1 MLETTKWK
9 DKLIDLG
16 ANPFLKGLRCTIE
29 ALKLIDE
36 EKGKKVKMMYL
47 YEAVGKKT
55 WNTSLNVERI
65 IRHFLANMRKN
76 SKGAE
81 TTGQKAFLRLASTY
95 RNWRGSIIN
104 ALSFPYSNGVT
115 EGFNNKIKVLK
126 RISYGL
132 KNFEEFRK
140 RILLICN

>member
-16 ANPFLKGLRCTIE
+16 ANPFLKGFRCTIE

-36 EKGKKVKMMYL
+36 EKGEKVKMMYL
-47 YEAVGKKT
+47 YETVGKKT
-55 WNTSLNVERI
+55 ENTSLNVERT

-81 TTGQKAFLRLASTY
+81 VIGEKGSNSETLYLLYHKLKEEQK
-95 RNWRGSIIN
+95 GE
-104 ALSFPYSNGVT
+104 V
-115 EGFNNKIKVLK
+115 
-126 RISYGL
+126 
-132 KNFEEFRK
+132 EE
-140 RILLICN
+140 